1 MARETLEAAQERT
14 LNAAHPELRPLLE
27 KLTQDLASLTSKMA
41 SDPSRRTC
49 SAEEKGVAAQLRR
62 LRFGQFAHVEWAD
75 GYPYSNLPIKLAFKA
90 VIDADRALGN
100 WSAQLAR
107 MACAPATVRQNTE
120 NGAAQEAVRDQK
132 KGAYGVEEDFGL
144 QYEKLLQATGPRAL
158 STLLGDVTCSRK
170 RH

>member
-1 MARETLEAAQERT
+1 
-14 LNAAHPELRPLLE
+14 
-27 KLTQDLASLTSKMA
+27 
-41 SDPSRRTC
+41 
-49 SAEEKGVAAQLRR
+49 
-62 LRFGQFAHVEWAD
+62 
-75 GYPYSNLPIKLAFKA
+75 LPIKLAFKA